1 MANVAGPAALGL
13 KGFKSDILIQSPNP
27 RTAADFYVEQLGF
40 TITAES
46 PQMLS
51 LHGPA
56 INLFIEEGPSLGPVL
71 EVIVDNVEWA
81 KTRLLAQ
88 GCILIKDEPHF
99 PRCYLQDPNGL
110 LFNLTT

>member
-1 MANVAGPAALGL
+1 MANAARPAALGL

-27 RTAADFYVEQLGF
+27 RTAAAFYVEQLGF
-40 TITAES
+40 TITGES

-71 EVIVDNVEWA
+71 EVIVDNVESA